1 VNEIESP
8 CASGIIDAGY
18 RLNVRCGNFL
28 VLEKAKSYHCG

>member
-8 CASGIIDAGY
+8 CASGIIDAGD